1 VGIASAGTDTLS
13 PDATLAKVARDASP
27 REAAPNTPRRTYKQP
42 SAISKYL
49 PSSPIQG
56 APLTAKTLTWARAR
70 RAAWEQCMLPIK
82 PSRCCPTRL
91 EFAMKVNRAGPVSV
105 GMGSKL
111 ANLSTTCMRAVT
123 CTPLASY
130 LLDAPANATDVTM
143 RVVPVSGRS
152 IGLAAFDSQQ

>member
-1 VGIASAGTDTLS
+1 
-13 PDATLAKVARDASP
+13 
-27 REAAPNTPRRTYKQP
+27 
-42 SAISKYL
+42 
-49 PSSPIQG
+49 
-56 APLTAKTLTWARAR
+56 
-70 RAAWEQCMLPIK
+70 
-82 PSRCCPTRL
+82 
-91 EFAMKVNRAGPVSV
+91 MKVNRAGPVSV